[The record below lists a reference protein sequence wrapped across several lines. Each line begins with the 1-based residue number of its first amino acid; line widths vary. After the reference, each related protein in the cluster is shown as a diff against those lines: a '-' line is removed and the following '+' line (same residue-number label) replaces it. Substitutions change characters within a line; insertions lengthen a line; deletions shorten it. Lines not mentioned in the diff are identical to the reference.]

1 MSEPEAVPAPKKSVV
16 PMVLGIGCLVLLCSG
31 VLCGGVVGGIAY
43 PNFVSMQMK
52 AKRSELVGNV
62 NAIKTAELMYD
73 AMNDGF
79 VAAGHPPAD
88 GELGEEP
95 RVWTGGSDWETLGW
109 SPYEELRG
117 AYWVEVSG
125 QDFIVHGVADLDGD
139 GVRAE
144 YTATMSTNA
153 TLVTPED
160 VY

>member
-1 MSEPEAVPAPKKSVV
+1 
-16 PMVLGIGCLVLLCSG
+16 
-31 VLCGGVVGGIAY
+31 
-43 PNFVSMQMK
+43 
-52 AKRSELVGNV
+52 
-62 NAIKTAELMYD
+62 
-73 AMNDGF
+73 
-79 VAAGHPPAD
+79 
-88 GELGEEP
+88 
-95 RVWTGGSDWETLGW
+95 LGW